1 MDKKQIALIGSTGT
15 IGVELINLLSAS
27 EVDTISFYRDESKV
41 RNLPFIKWVKVDLN
55 NLEEL
60 SSNLQGVKSLFLLT
74 GNNPGFSK
82 AQIDVVKTAK
92 KSGVNHIVKLSALG
106 ASPRS
111 KSPLLLEHWEVE
123 QAIEES
129 DLSWTFLRPHM
140 FMQNW
145 ITDIAGTIKEEGK
158 IYSAVGDGKVPS
170 IDTRDISAVAKE
182 VLLNPEKH
190 NGKKYV
196 LTGGKAVGYD
206 ELAEALSQ
214 ATNKQIVYNP
224 LSMDEMRARM
234 EKQGLSKKL
243 IDSLLA
249 LSAYQKAGGATE
261 RVSDDVKNI
270 LNREPKTVY
279 DFAEDYKKYFS

>member
-82 AQIDVVKTAK
+82 AQIHVVKTAEN
-92 KSGVNHIVKLSALG
+92 SGVSHIVKLSALG